1 MFAEVGKIQ
10 PVGHCTTAIP
20 TPLSIAYGSIYA
32 AVAWLSSCDQ
42 NSLESWKRFLQ
53 KTFADLELYS
63 RSEASRVYMGRSGL
77 ESHCETKQQVSG

>member
-42 NSLESWKRFLQ
+42 NSLESWKRLLKKRLLTLNCTVGVKPAGCIWAGQ
-53 KTFADLELYS
+53 D
-63 RSEASRVYMGRSGL
+63 
-77 ESHCETKQQVSG
+77 